1 MKLAKQL
8 FKACL
13 VVVKEIFNRLCIF
26 KFNWLHLRWQ
36 TLRAQRVCECTCT
49 PFNEIQTSR
58 KRHKAHMNTLHMNT
72 LPSDFVIWI
81 VKSVTTYKRSHNHS
95 WNLRCVSL
103 SGKVNCYKYHC
114 ETEGRRKR
122 QRQWEH
128 DSQVDTT
135 AVHLFTRV
143 KLITLRIE
151 RYSYKMTENR
161 KEVLIISI
169 LFT

>member
-13 VVVKEIFNRLCIF
+13 VVVKEILIDYVFLRLIGYTTGD
-26 KFNWLHLRWQ
+26 KPLELN
-36 TLRAQRVCECTCT
+36 VCECTCT

-58 KRHKAHMNTLHMNT
+58 KRHKAHMNILHMNT

-114 ETEGRRKR
+114 ETEARRKR
-122 QRQWEH
+122 QRRWEH